1 MIRHKCPHP
10 YHQAK
15 RQRWIERYTP
25 VIVIVVFLLCFLA
38 GRFSVKSASECQ
50 AESLSL
56 QMSVDELTAANKE
69 LLREQD
75 FIENAKKID
84 IQALKDSR
92 HSLTKLN
99 DELSDVKQE
108 RAFYQRVI
116 APETLAKG
124 LYVYSFKIN
133 ATGKPGTYQYKL
145 IVAQGINKKRVVKGH
160 YSLSVL
166 GKVAG
171 KEKVLSLQNMLSSKQ
186 KTKGFVF
193 KYYELLTGVLVFEE
207 GFTPEQVV
215 VTVAPSSKGV
225 AKVRQ
230 QWFWREVVKPM
241 SLETRHLH
249 PSALN

>member
-15 RQRWIERYTP
+15 RQHRVERYTL
-25 VIVIVVFLLCFLA
+25 VMTIVGFLLFFLA
-38 GRFSVKSASECQ
+38 GRFSVKSTVEYQ
-50 AESLSL
+50 VENSLL
-56 QMSVDELTAANKE
+56 QVSVDKLTAANKE
-69 LLREQD
+69 LLREHD

-84 IQALKDSR
+84 LQAQKDYR

-108 RAFYQRVI
+108 LAFYQRVV
-116 APETLAKG
+116 APETVAKD
-124 LYVYSFKIN
+124 LYIDSFKIN
-133 ATGKPGTYQYKL
+133 ATGKPGVYQYKL
-145 IVAQGINKKRVVKGH
+145 IVAQGVNKKRAVKGS

-171 KEKVLSLQNMLSSKQ
+171 KEKVLLLQNMVASKQ
-186 KTKGFVF
+186 KTKRFIF

-215 VTVAPSSKGV
+215 VMVTPSSKGV

-230 QWFWREVVKPM
+230 QWFWREVAKPN
-241 SLETRHLH
+241 
-249 PSALN
+249 P